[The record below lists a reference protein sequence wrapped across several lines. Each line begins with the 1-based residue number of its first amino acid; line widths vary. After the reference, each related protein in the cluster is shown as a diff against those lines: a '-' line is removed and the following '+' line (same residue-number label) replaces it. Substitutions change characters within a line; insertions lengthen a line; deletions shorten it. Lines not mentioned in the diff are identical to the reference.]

1 MERIVDVPKP
11 RILELYFNVI
21 EFGPRIY
28 GIHQASVHYF
38 GKRPEDLSLTES
50 VFLVS
55 LVPDP
60 KEYHR
65 FYEDGEIT
73 DSWFESL
80 MTYIEIME
88 DRGRATAED
97 VERARDD
104 RPSFYKPAPEEPRLR
119 PSSGEDDGAD
129 SGSRPI
135 EDFFDDF

>member
-1 MERIVDVPKP
+1 
-11 RILELYFNVI
+11 
-21 EFGPRIY
+21 
-28 GIHQASVHYF
+28 
-38 GKRPEDLSLTES
+38 
-50 VFLVS
+50 LVS

-129 SGSRPI
+129 SGSGPI